1 VTKSTPEYI
10 AVDLDGV
17 FLHEFAAAD
26 LAVLAGAIG
35 VRRSLLTHTM
45 TVRAKENGLYDQFRS
60 GELSSDDYWSW
71 FFRSLGV
78 AADARENFLKA
89 LCSLRN
95 RDLEVGRLLDRIR
108 ARGVRTAIFSNN
120 YSDNIALLER
130 RFELRRRFDAL
141 VFSFEVESLKPDPTF
156 FYRAADQLGVMPDRI
171 LVVDDSAANIRGAAQ
186 AGMEGVLFRGA
197 KDLERKLIH
206 DGLVKASPTRNGS

>member
-1 VTKSTPEYI
+1 
-10 AVDLDGV
+10 
-17 FLHEFAAAD
+17 
-26 LAVLAGAIG
+26 
-35 VRRSLLTHTM
+35 
-45 TVRAKENGLYDQFRS
+45 
-60 GELSSDDYWSW
+60 
-71 FFRSLGV
+71 
-78 AADARENFLKA
+78 
-89 LCSLRN
+89 
-95 RDLEVGRLLDRIR
+95 LDRIR